1 MDILNEIGDSR
12 LYNLHSHT
20 QYCDGRATMEEFVR
34 SAIDM
39 GFTHYGFSPHSPV
52 PIDSICNMNINNVPL
67 YIAEYDRLKSIYSSQ
82 IKLYLSMEIDYLGND
97 WGPSHHYFDSIKLD
111 YRIGS
116 VHFIPNKTGKMI
128 DVDGNFENF
137 KKKMSLYFDNDIKYV
152 VDTFYSQSKAM
163 IEMGGFDII
172 GHFDKIGHNAS
183 HYQSGI
189 ENEKWYI
196 NHIDDM
202 FDLIKSKN
210 IIVEINTKAWE
221 VHGRMFPNVNYFKRL
236 KQENVPVI
244 INSDAHFPHL
254 INASREQAFQ
264 LLK

>member
-20 QYCDGRATMEEFVR
+20 QYCDGRATMEEFVQ

-39 GFTHYGFSPHSPV
+39 GFSHYGFSPHSPI
-52 PIDSICNMNINNVPL
+52 PIDSTCNMNINHVPL
-67 YIAEYDRLKSIYSSQ
+67 YIAEFDRLKSIYSSR

-97 WGPSHHYFDSIKLD
+97 WGPSHQYFDTINLD

-116 VHFIPNKTGKMI
+116 VHFIPDKTGNMI

-137 KKKMSLYFDNDIKYV
+137 KKKMSIYFDNDIKYV
-152 VDTFYSQSKAM
+152 VDTFYSQSKKM
-163 IEMGGFDII
+163 IENGGFDII

-189 ENEKWYI
+189 ESEKWYKS
-196 NHIDDM
+196 HIDDM

-221 VHGRMFPNVNYFKRL
+221 EYGRMFPNINYFKRL
-236 KQENVPVI
+236 KQENIPVVV
-244 INSDAHFPHL
+244 NSDAHYPHL
-254 INASREQAFQ
+254 INAAREQAFQ
-264 LLK
+264 LFK